1 MLCNKVVSLNLS
13 VVRKDT
19 EKEIKSYV
27 IAENLCIFNKRTVLL
42 NQQ

>member
-13 VVRKDT
+13 VVDKDT

-27 IAENLCIFNKRTVLL
+27 IAEIYVFLTRVLYY
-42 NQQ
+42 